1 MASCF
6 VLVKFADS
14 WSMDSDIVI
23 AGIACRFPGLENAE
37 QFAEFVQT
45 EDSCTSH
52 PRTITKD
59 KLDTSQFC
67 VHAHQAENCD
77 PQIRILLHCAREAL
91 CDAALHCTPQTSSY
105 SARDPD
111 RKLTIGC
118 IVSCEVSDFG
128 ESVGYDIPALSGY
141 GVLGG
146 CRAMI
151 ANRISFECNLT
162 GPSYTLASG
171 NSLVALHNAMSLIRA
186 DRCDIMVVGAIEL
199 NIKASYTRVVKL
211 LDPDIDRSEGG
222 GVVVL
227 ARRDVAVKDYG
238 TLEKTWL
245 RFVGSDR
252 EAEMRE
258 RIRGILRT
266 ALESGDNGQSVQV
279 IGDNSW
285 NRNIGHMEKK
295 VLREMPDTTSLQY
308 QLHSTVSMFGDL
320 GPASGFTSLLL
331 AVFQNSQPAPVT
343 YITSC
348 GLTGSYCLVKYRRKV
363 SKQKPAADSRFLSI
377 AAQNIPTVENILQ
390 CYRNSSQRLSLYG
403 QLQDRFSQTGPARGV
418 YDAVLDTTE
427 TGTTQNRPLWLVVGG
442 VGANWDGMG
451 QNLTKLSSYSAS
463 VSSSKRL
470 FKAFS
475 ELEIGASGV
484 YEMLSSLLQFQ
495 LAHIDILKE
504 LGVEFDGVIGHSF
517 GEIAALY
524 ATGTI
529 TRDQAVQC
537 AAYRAMA
544 VDRSEEGAMLAVS
557 LTETVPD
564 IRIWAVEKLGSLQ
577 IDLACINSS
586 TSFVLAGSKSAV
598 DQAKLKLEHLGVR
611 CTFLKTHKKA
621 FHSRHMLPVSQ
632 EYKKNLQ
639 PHFPNSQSPPPSFH
653 STSHQ
658 GTFHIDT
665 DYFVTNMTQQVKF
678 YDTYREKVP
687 HNAVILELSPHPMFC
702 KSIERDLTGVE
713 CIPLSL
719 RNSKTTEQLARALK
733 QVHLTCCVLDLSF
746 LGGVVEKEVQEG
758 SLLKWDLSQTW
769 YVPKQEHFP
778 VLGRQNLQLS
788 SRNYSH
794 FSLDVSRYDLNE
806 DINSSILMLDV
817 MHYLAQEDYGKA
829 LILSGN
835 GLKCAPKRSSNNYV
849 DVYIQYNNVEII
861 YNGAQL
867 VSGKIINVPAP
878 KTQASSFSQGEYDD
892 CLEKI
897 KKIQQNNDI
906 SDLVL
911 YLNIQPAMNPP
922 HDTNVIFT
930 ERKEIVLIWRGTT
943 KEEQLQHYRQGDEG
957 EEESD
962 LVKQTKKLLGVNV
975 ICDPRRKLIE
985 YGLDSL
991 MSVEL
996 IEMLRDVT
1004 SKDFG
1009 NSDIMNLSFKDLADF
1024 AVRI

>member
-1 MASCF
+1 
-6 VLVKFADS
+6 
-14 WSMDSDIVI
+14 MDSDIVI

-37 QFAEFVQT
+37 QFAKFVQT
-45 EDSCTSH
+45 EDACTSH

-105 SARDPD
+105 SARHPD
-111 RKLTIGC
+111 RQLTIGC

-186 DRCDIMVVGAIEL
+186 GRCDVMVVGAIEL

-222 GVVVL
+222 GVIVL
-227 ARRDVAVKDYG
+227 ARRGVAVKDYG
-238 TLEKTWL
+238 TLENTWL

-252 EAEMRE
+252 DGEMRE
-258 RIRGILRT
+258 RIGGILRT
-266 ALESGDNGQSVQV
+266 ALESGDRKHSVQV

-285 NRNIGHMEKK
+285 NRKIGHMEKK
-295 VLREMPDTTSLQY
+295 VLREMPDTESLHY

-320 GPASGFTSLLL
+320 GPTSGFTSLLL
-331 AVFQNSQPAPVT
+331 AVFQKSQPAPVT
-343 YITSC
+343 FITSC
-348 GLTGSYCLVKYRRKV
+348 GLTGSYCLVKYKRRL
-363 SKQKPAADSRFLSI
+363 SKQKPAEASRFLSI
-377 AAQNIPTVENILQ
+377 AGQNIPTVENILQ
-390 CYRNSSQRLSLYG
+390 CYRNSSQRISLYG
-403 QLQDRFSQTGPARGV
+403 QLQDRFSQSGPARGV
-418 YDAVLDTTE
+418 YDAVLDVTE

-442 VGANWDGMG
+442 VGANWDDMG

-463 VSSSKRL
+463 VSSSERL
-470 FKAFS
+470 FRPFS
-475 ELEIGASGV
+475 DQEIGASGV
-484 YEMLSSLLQFQ
+484 YEMLSSLLKFQ
-495 LAHIDILKE
+495 LAHIDILRE

-529 TRDQAVQC
+529 TRDQAVLC
-537 AAYRAMA
+537 AVYRAIA
-544 VDRSEEGAMLAVS
+544 VDKSVEGAMLAVS

-564 IRIWAVEKLGSLQ
+564 VRNWVAEKLGSVQ
-577 IDLACINSS
+577 IDLACVNSS
-586 TSFVLAGSKSAV
+586 TSFVVAGTNSAV
-598 DQAKLKLEHLGVR
+598 DQAKLKLEHQGVR
-611 CTFLKTHKKA
+611 CTLLKTHKKA
-621 FHSRHMLPVSQ
+621 FHSRHMLPVSE
-632 EYKKNLQ
+632 EYKNNLQ
-639 PHFPNSQSPPPSFH
+639 PHFPNSLPPPPNFH

-658 GTFHIDT
+658 GTFQIDAG
-665 DYFVTNMTQQVKF
+665 YFVTNMTHQVKF
-678 YDTYREKVP
+678 YDTYNEKVP
-687 HNAVILELSPHPMFC
+687 NNAVILELSPHPMFC
-702 KSIERDLTGVE
+702 KSLERDLAGVQ
-713 CIPLSL
+713 CTPLSL
-719 RNSKTTEQLARALK
+719 KNSKSIEQLAHALK
-733 QVHLTCCVLDLSF
+733 QVHLTCRVVDLSF
-746 LGGVVEKEVQEG
+746 LGGVEEKEVHEG

-788 SRNYSH
+788 SKNFSH
-794 FSLDVSRYDLNE
+794 FSLDESRYDLNE
-806 DINSSILMLDV
+806 DIDSCILMLDV
-817 MHYLAQEDYGKA
+817 MQYLAKHNGGKA
-829 LILSGN
+829 IILSGN
-835 GLKCAPKRSSNNYV
+835 ELKCAPKRSSNNYV
-849 DVYIQYNNVEII
+849 DVYIQHKNVEII
-861 YNGAQL
+861 YNGVLL
-867 VSGKIINVPAP
+867 VSGKIINAPAP
-878 KTQASSFSQGEYDD
+878 KTRASSFSQDEYDE
-892 CLEKI
+892 CSEKI
-897 KKIQQNNDI
+897 KKIQRENDV
-906 SDLVL
+906 SELVL
-911 YLNIQPAMNPP
+911 YLNIYPAIDPTY
-922 HDTNVIFT
+922 DTNVIFT
-930 ERKEIVLIWRGTT
+930 EKKEIVMVWRGTT
-943 KEEQLQHYRQGDEG
+943 KEKQEQQYREGDES

-962 LVKQTKKLLGVNV
+962 LVKQTKKLLGINV
-975 ICDPRRKLIE
+975 VCDPRRKLIE

-1004 SKDFG
+1004 CKEFG
-1009 NSDIMNLSFKDLADF
+1009 NSDIMNLSFKDLAEI
-1024 AVRI
+1024 AP